1 MNTVR
6 YSLVVALLV
15 ALGAH
20 SALAGGYQLNEHG
33 TRAMGMGGAFAAQA
47 SDGSAIFFNPAGLA
61 FQQGFRA
68 LIGVTPILPT
78 NKYESPS
85 GTLTKM
91 KKQTFFLPHAYASYG
106 LDNGLTFGVG
116 FYAPY
121 GLGTEWPADWAG
133 RYLAVKTDLKSFYV
147 NPTIAYKI
155 NDKFAIGA
163 GCSYV
168 FSNVK
173 LRRKI
178 QLALPTVPP
187 TLLPDGQIDLD
198 GNGHGFDFSV
208 GILTKPVPELS
219 VGVSYRHSVKIDYD
233 GDATFSDLKAYPT
246 PYGTLNFPMLF
257 PGGKGKT
264 TITFPN
270 NAFVGVC
277 LQPLNNLTLEADF
290 QYIEWLKYDT
300 LKIDLPLGPTQPPL
314 INRPLQGP
322 VASAKDWDNTFI
334 IRFGGEY
341 ELDKIAIR
349 AGYIFDKSPQPSKAL
364 EPMLPDA
371 DRHEFTAGFG
381 YQISQEFSVDVAY
394 QIILFKDRSVGM
406 PENIFPGTYKS
417 TAHLFGLSLG
427 YAMQ

>member
-6 YSLVVALLV
+6 YCLVVALILV
-15 ALGAH
+15 VASYG
-20 SALAGGYQLNEHG
+20 ALAGGFQLNEHG
-33 TRAMGMGGAFAAQA
+33 TKAMGMAGAFVAQA

-61 FQQGFRA
+61 FQEGFRA

-78 NKYESPS
+78 NKYESPG
-85 GTLTKM
+85 GTITKM

-121 GLGTEWPADWAG
+121 GLGTEWPANWSG

-155 NDKFAIGA
+155 SDKFAIGA
-163 GCSYV
+163 GASYV

-173 LRRKI
+173 LSRKI

-187 TLLPDGQIDLD
+187 TLLPDGQVDLD
-198 GNGHGFDFSV
+198 GTGHGFDFSV
-208 GILTKPVPELS
+208 GILTKPIPEMS
-219 VGVSYRHSVKIDYD
+219 VGVSYRHSVKVDYE

-246 PYGTLNFPMLF
+246 PFGTLNFPALF

-264 TITFPN
+264 SLTFPN

-277 LQPLNNLTLEADF
+277 LQPTKNLTLEVDF
-290 QYIEWLKYDT
+290 QYIEWQKYDT

-322 VASAKDWDNTFI
+322 LASPKNWDNTYI
-334 IRFGGEY
+334 IRLGGEY
-341 ELDKIAIR
+341 QINALAVR
-349 AGYIFDKSPQPSKAL
+349 AGYVYDNTPQPPKAV

-381 YQISQEFSVDVAY
+381 YQLSKEFSVDVAY
-394 QIILFKDRSVGM
+394 QIILFKDRSVVA
-406 PENIFPGTYKS
+406 PTNIFPGTYTS

-427 YAMQ
+427 YTM